1 MSSSSSSSKLF
12 APTAALLKSRAIHSS
27 VPRRGDHGGLSQH
40 RDTPDNTEHTPF
52 DFTEANYAEVKK
64 ILAKYPVNYKQA
76 ATIPLLHLAQYQ
88 TGGWVPLAAMNKI
101 AKILEIPPMKVYEVA
116 TFYTMFNR
124 TKVGKHHVQLC
135 TTTPCQ
141 LGGCGSTVILE
152 TIKKHLN
159 IEVGETTADGL
170 FTLTEVECLGA
181 CVNASMLQIG
191 DDYFEDLTPESTVA
205 LLDTL
210 KAGKA
215 PKVGP
220 QTGGR
225 KNCEGPQGKTS
236 LFSPPAGP
244 YCRPDL
250 ETCD

>member
-1 MSSSSSSSKLF
+1 M
-12 APTAALLKSRAIHSS
+12 LKSRTLHSS
-27 VPRRGDHGGLSQH
+27 VPRQGDHGGLSQH
-40 RDTPDNTEHTPF
+40 RDTPDNTIDTPF
-52 DFTEANYAEVKK
+52 DFTEANTAEIKK

-159 IEVGETTADGL
+159 IGVGETTADGL

-181 CVNASMLQIG
+181 CVNAPMLQIG

-205 LLDTL
+205 LLETL
-210 KAGKA
+210 KAGKT

-225 KNCEGPQGKTS
+225 KNCEGPQGKTT
-236 LFSPPAGP
+236 LFAAPAGP